1 MIEYIDCGLSK
12 HYLTKL
18 IEEEKKER
26 IQIVSNMVQS
36 IRLKDKG
43 VHEYG
48 KYQLS
53 IEDDKIQIVTPKKV
67 YIKLLAVH

>member
-1 MIEYIDCGLSK
+1 MIEYINGGLSR
-12 HYLTKL
+12 HSLTKM

-26 IQIVSNMVQS
+26 IRIVSNMIQS
-36 IRLKDKG
+36 IQMNDKG

-48 KYQLS
+48 KYMLS

-67 YIKLLAVH
+67 YVKIISIH